1 MASRIEIIRASN
13 SDGPAPL
20 SACLSA
26 ATAPVATSISP
37 ATMIPLNIVHPVM
50 KAGAPP
56 ASGLKFRT
64 KQKAQARWS
73 LGPKRY
79 CPDNRNPPTDPMA
92 CLERERDSGS
102 GTITPGPVRRRLN
115 GEIGRAAWREKV
127 GQ

>member
-26 ATAPVATSISP
+26 AIAPVATSISP

-50 KAGAPP
+50 EAGAPP

-64 KQKAQARWS
+64 KQKAQARFR
-73 LGPKRY
+73 LGRKGT
-79 CPDNRNPPTDPMA
+79 PPIPLIHRLT
-92 CLERERDSGS
+92 CL
-102 GTITPGPVRRRLN
+102 L
-115 GEIGRAAWREKV
+115 AWRERALHARQQLPPPPL
-127 GQ
+127 GG

>member
-26 ATAPVATSISP
+26 AIAPVATSISP

-50 KAGAPP
+50 EAGAPP

-64 KQKAQARWS
+64 KQKAQARCR
-73 LGPKRY
+73 LG
-79 CPDNRNPPTDPMA
+79 
-92 CLERERDSGS
+92 RDRKSVVEGKS
-102 GTITPGPVRRRLN
+102 VSVRLDIGGRRIIKKKKVQSKHEVIDITYN
-115 GEIGRAAWREKV
+115 NYTTKKY
-127 GQ
+127 

>member
-26 ATAPVATSISP
+26 ASAPVATSISP

-56 ASGLKFRT
+56 AIGLTFRT
-64 KQKAQARWS
+64 KQKAQERWS

-79 CPDNRNPPTDPMA
+79 CTDNRKPPTDTMV
-92 CLERERDSGS
+92 CLDEERDSGT
-102 GTITPGPVRRRLN
+102 GNLTTGP
-115 GEIGRAAWREKV
+115 
-127 GQ
+127 

>member
-26 ATAPVATSISP
+26 AIAPVATSISP

-50 KAGAPP
+50 EAGAPP

-64 KQKAQARWS
+64 KQKAQARCRLGRKGTAPSSEEHTSELQS
-73 LGPKRY
+73 LMRTSY
-79 CPDNRNPPTDPMA
+79 A
-92 CLERERDSGS
+92 VFYL
-102 GTITPGPVRRRLN
+102 
-115 GEIGRAAWREKV
+115 
-127 GQ
+127 Q